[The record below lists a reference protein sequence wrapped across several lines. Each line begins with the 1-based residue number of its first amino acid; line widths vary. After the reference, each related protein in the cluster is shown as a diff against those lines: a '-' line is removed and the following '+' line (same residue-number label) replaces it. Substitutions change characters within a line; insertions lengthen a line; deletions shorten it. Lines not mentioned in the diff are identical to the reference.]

1 MIEKYHFLSS
11 DFQWEAPR
19 ELMLLSVIS
28 QSLFQPFSLQD
39 NLLVILTALTSGSG
53 VGFNRAMLFLRDGD
67 RLQGEMWL
75 GPRSSEEAGFIWEVL
90 STPGIGY
97 VEIVEHNRSL
107 ISRNQDS
114 LSRRVRNL
122 GFDMDEA
129 NCRIIPAL
137 AACNK
142 EMYLV
147 RDARSDPRVDPRLAD
162 LIQVDE
168 FLCIPLL
175 ARDTVL
181 GEIIV
186 DNAITGVPIGV
197 SDIKLAGLCG
207 LIAGNIIY
215 TTILHEKLLDA
226 EKMAT
231 MGELAMFVTH
241 QLRTPLV
248 TIGGFTDQLLRPDTG
263 EDKKARNLLIIR
275 DEIRRLEGIVYQMG
289 HFLKVSMKEPVF
301 FDPAPVIDAV
311 VRSPDVQA
319 KAQAYALNVRLA
331 EEPPEILCDPTSFGE
346 IFRNVLDNAF
356 DASVPGGEVTVRTQ
370 KDKNRFVLSVRDTGG
385 GISNAD
391 RKQLFRPFFTTKEKG
406 MGLGLPFT
414 KRVMDSCGGRVEVK
428 SRLGKGTVFRLI
440 FQSRERG
447 QR

>member
-122 GFDMDEA
+122 GFDIDEA

-331 EEPPEILCDPTSFGE
+331 EEPPEILCDPTVRSSVTSWTTLSTRA
-346 IFRNVLDNAF
+346 FREGRSQSGPKRTRTGSSSRSGTRAAAF
-356 DASVPGGEVTVRTQ
+356 PTRTGSSCSGPFS
-370 KDKNRFVLSVRDTGG
+370 RP
-385 GISNAD
+385 
-391 RKQLFRPFFTTKEKG
+391 RKRGWAWVCRSPSG
-406 MGLGLPFT
+406 SWIPAAAG
-414 KRVMDSCGGRVEVK
+414 SK
-428 SRLGKGTVFRLI
+428 SRAGWA
-440 FQSRERG
+440 RG
-447 QR
+447 PCSG